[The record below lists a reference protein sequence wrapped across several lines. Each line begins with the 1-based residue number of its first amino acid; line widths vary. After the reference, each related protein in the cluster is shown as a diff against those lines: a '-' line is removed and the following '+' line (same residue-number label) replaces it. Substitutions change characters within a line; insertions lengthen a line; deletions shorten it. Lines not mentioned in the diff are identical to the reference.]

1 MIVDNFRDTLYYG
14 FTMPR
19 YFSLIY
25 IYIYVYP
32 KNGTRKS
39 GEIFKTKIN
48 FIFLQKNIIC
58 VDKFCRDYI
67 TISKNIS
74 GTNPTNCLLT
84 NSNKIKILAFPFL
97 SHLVK
102 KKKKEK
108 NLLVHQRKIRVSRR
122 AVTPSKLYLC
132 VHKYSPIG
140 EYERRRSRIF
150 SSRRRYR
157 LKNTKRSFQDCYW
170 QDERGWARYP
180 QPRYIGRAV

>member
-19 YFSLIY
+19 YFSL

-67 TISKNIS
+67 NITKNIS
-74 GTNPTNCLLT
+74 GTNPTNCVLT

-102 KKKKEK
+102 KKK
-108 NLLVHQRKIRVSRR
+108 RKKLAR
-122 AVTPSKLYLC
+122 TPT
-132 VHKYSPIG
+132 
-140 EYERRRSRIF
+140 EDTRF
-150 SSRRRYR
+150 
-157 LKNTKRSFQDCYW
+157 T
-170 QDERGWARYP
+170 
-180 QPRYIGRAV
+180 

>member
-1 MIVDNFRDTLYYG
+1 MIVDNFPTPSI
-14 FTMPR
+14 TMPR
-19 YFSLIY
+19 YFSL

-48 FIFLQKNIIC
+48 FIFLQKNIIY

-74 GTNPTNCLLT
+74 GTNLTNYLLT

-102 KKKKEK
+102 KKK
-108 NLLVHQRKIRVSRR
+108 RKKLAR
-122 AVTPSKLYLC
+122 TPTEDTRFTQSGYPFE
-132 VHKYSPIG
+132 VVFM
-140 EYERRRSRIF
+140 RS
-150 SSRRRYR
+150 
-157 LKNTKRSFQDCYW
+157 
-170 QDERGWARYP
+170 
-180 QPRYIGRAV
+180 